1 MSLSPE
7 VLSDCDLR
15 TALQTS
21 LAGDLERPANDDP
34 YLPFQDFPAETVAGC
49 SCPLCMELSTMCQCN
64 RCNNNRK
71 CPAATD
77 SKFCDFKF
85 GKVRNYWQSQLQYY
99 MQRIAHEQMDADSVE
114 YSALL
119 NDVQKRSQTEA
130 EAYYKKKRDDRE
142 AARLKRK
149 QPEVPKPRKV
159 KQEVPNAAPPIKMEA
174 PNQIVIPD
182 ANATSPRP
190 KRQRR
195 GRVPDNSMDDIPE
208 FPGRDKINGKYCD
221 FHKYYPENHLF
232 LQGS

>member
-1 MSLSPE
+1 
-7 VLSDCDLR
+7 
-15 TALQTS
+15 
-21 LAGDLERPANDDP
+21 
-34 YLPFQDFPAETVAGC
+34 
-49 SCPLCMELSTMCQCN
+49 MCQCN

-77 SKFCDFKF
+77 SKSCDFKF

-99 MQRIAHEQMDADSVE
+99 MQRIAHEQMDADNVE
-114 YSALL
+114 HSALL

-182 ANATSPRP
+182 ANAMAGCRTTAWTTFRSSQGATSCRVRKACVRHANARLHVGVGSSPR
-190 KRQRR
+190 KKTNGSYGTHAQA
-195 GRVPDNSMDDIPE
+195 GSTASTATSTNTIPRTTCSCRARKASWKN
-208 FPGRDKINGKYCD
+208 PT
-221 FHKYYPENHLF
+221 
-232 LQGS
+232 